1 MQRTPCR
8 LPVVLSL
15 GLCGSLTACSDDAAS
30 ADDASDSET
39 SPADPDGGT
48 DDGVS
53 DPDDDDDGGDD
64 ADDGD
69 DDGSDDGGSDDGG
82 SDDGG
87 GDTGDDGD
95 TGEPAGEDEP
105 YSVDAF
111 GYADPRPDRF
121 QPLTRGRFRM
131 VGSDELALLI
141 PQELGAAGRVVD
153 DRVQGDGMS
162 PALGLLLDEVPAGEI
177 WQSAKG
183 ELDAIA
189 GDEMIL
195 AGLDGGL
202 ARIGVLGREGSA
214 LVSLQEIE
222 LSAPAGRFWSLD
234 VVTADV
240 DADGRDEA
248 IVSGLYGGGVPGAE
262 QIDGAQLVVIDDA
275 VAGYGILHTGEFVG
289 VDELRVAGAQLDLD
303 DADELV
309 VLHRSDATTANLDT
323 LDDAAAGFAAT
334 GTAIA
339 FAVVDRNPDAPSS
352 LLRLAVAA
360 GDLDHDGVDEPVLG
374 AIWSD
379 QGAEQ
384 MLIRATPTI
393 AGQDQLVEASV
404 ALEQST
410 WPLTTTDWPWTLA
423 VADTNGDGFA
433 EAVSLVRDRN
443 DDRVGCQLDHFSLG
457 EAAAPVGFGGVHH
470 GLEVGSQ
477 DLEPQGRCDM
487 TVLDDDRDGKDA
499 IAVATIDR
507 GDGNEPRTAEVERFV
522 SVGEGNGQGETWSRL
537 TQDGGF
543 VHVFPAWVGPDEPI
557 APVLLGADFDGDS
570 LELRYTGNKWLSL
583 PKPQIVAVASA
594 PPAEAGISQVYAATG
609 TAYGTEVS
617 SGSGQAVE
625 LGVST
630 GVTASFELASVIPML
645 SWDVSA
651 SWRRE
656 VDTTIGTTETTTY
669 GKSFA
674 GGWDRDQV
682 IFQGTLY
689 RVYEYEITSAPD
701 PTVIGSR
708 MTIDEPVDT
717 KTYSWS
723 LPYFN
728 ATVAPAYRLPADLLK
743 HVPGDVSSYMQTT
756 DRDLLVNTAAPG
768 TAFVSELQSCGQG
781 GSANGVSIA
790 LAESADWETAVRIT
804 SEYGG
809 GTSVAGLGFEASYGL
824 TDGSV
829 YSVSV
834 GNAVEYLGT
843 VGHIETAA
851 DYESYHYGFG
861 MVVAPKTVA
870 GATFQVIDYWV
881 QDLGPAH

>member
-1 MQRTPCR
+1 MQRTTSC

-15 GLCGSLTACSDDAAS
+15 GLCGSLAACSDDADGVDGAHGDAETDDS
-30 ADDASDSET
+30 AV
-39 SPADPDGGT
+39 DPDG
-48 DDGVS
+48 
-53 DPDDDDDGGDD
+53 
-64 ADDGD
+64 
-69 DDGSDDGGSDDGG
+69 GSDDGGSDDGG

-87 GDTGDDGD
+87 SDDGGDDDGGSDDGGSDDGD

-162 PALGLLLDEVPAGEI
+162 PALGLLLDEVPAGEV

-189 GDEMIL
+189 GDEMVL
-195 AGLDGGL
+195 ATIDGGV
-202 ARIGVLGREGSA
+202 ARLGVLGRADGS
-214 LVSLQEIE
+214 LVSMHEHE
-222 LSAPAGRFWSLD
+222 LFAPSGRFWSID

-240 DADGRDEA
+240 DADGRDEV
-248 IVSGLYGGGVPGAE
+248 IVSGLYGAGTVGAE

-275 VAGYGILHTGEFVG
+275 VAGYAVLHAAEFVG
-289 VDELRVAGAQLDLD
+289 VDELRVTGAQLDLD
-303 DADELV
+303 DADEVV
-309 VLHRSDATTANLDT
+309 VLHRSDAITANVET

-334 GTAIA
+334 STAIA
-339 FAVVDRNPDAPSS
+339 FSIVDREQDLPSS
-352 LLRLAVAA
+352 LLRLAITA

-379 QGAEQ
+379 RGAEQ
-384 MLIRATPTI
+384 MLIRATTTI
-393 AGQDQLVEASV
+393 AGQEQLVEASV
-404 ALEQST
+404 GLEQSA
-410 WPLTTTDWPWTLA
+410 WPLTNTDWPWTLA

-433 EAVSLVRDRN
+433 EAVSLVRDLN
-443 DDRVGCQLDHFSLG
+443 EDNRVGCQLDHFSLG
-457 EAAAPVGFGGVHH
+457 EIAAPVGFGGVHH
-470 GLEVGSQ
+470 QLAVDSQ
-477 DLEPQGRCDM
+477 QLEPQGRCDM

-499 IAVATIDR
+499 IVVATIDR
-507 GDGNEPRTAEVERFV
+507 GEGSEPRTAEVERIV
-522 SVGEGNGQGETWSRL
+522 SAGDGNAQGETWSMLLR
-537 TQDGGF
+537 DGGF
-543 VHVFPAWVGPDEPI
+543 VHAFPAWVGPDEPI

-743 HVPGDVSSYMQTT
+743 HVPGDVSSYMRTT